1 MTATAPCPRPRA
13 PRLKSRL
20 AAVLAVGSL
29 IGGLSVAGATPA
41 SAAVE
46 DAAATAEL
54 HVAVGTTGQIAADG
68 PIAASVHIA
77 NTSETTLDPGIVT
90 LELGRSPL
98 SGAAAVEDWL
108 DDGVSSADFTT
119 IATAPTDALNG
130 GDTEGVEV
138 TAEPTDLDTLQP
150 GVYPVRATLE
160 VDPADAEAAAPEI
173 EPATTVVIV
182 PDGSLPRTAVLVP
195 ITATPLDGSLLT
207 ATELTTLTAEE
218 GALTAQ
224 LDALSG
230 TQAILAVDPAIIAAI
245 RMLGTAAPESATAW
259 LQRLESLPNER
270 FLLQFGDA
278 DAAVQAQSGQRTLL
292 GPGSL
297 QPLIDP
303 ANFVSATP
311 TPTPTPTPGTAAV
324 DGDDPALPDDAAL
337 TALDGAR
344 TDVLWPRGDV
354 TTDDLATFATY
365 LGDGVTTILPSS
377 STDADATPA
386 ASATAGEQTVLLTA
400 DAASA
405 RLSAT
410 VTQSN
415 EVTRN
420 RELAA
425 TIAHLSL
432 AAPTTQV
439 LLGLDRSESR
449 VDTSLRTALSALS
462 SPAITIDDL
471 VATDP
476 ASVTLTSTAD
486 ESRAASLGTLLD
498 DEMRLV
504 SFATILDEPRVLLTP
519 ERIRILRLIGVG
531 LPAEEFSAGVLA
543 HRSATVDTL
552 GAVGIQEPSAI
563 QLFTAAAPLPVW
575 IRNDLPWPVNVALA
589 TQPSDA
595 RLDVQPT
602 TQVEALAASNTRVT
616 VPVEARVAS
625 GDLRVDFRLY
635 SPTGV
640 PIGQAQSADVTV
652 RADWE
657 GIGLGILA
665 GVIVLLLGLGIFRTV
680 RRRRRD
686 AAASDGSAD
695 DSADDENKPATP
707 AASAE

>member
-278 DAAVQAQSGQRTLL
+278 DAAVQAHAGQRTLL
-292 GPGSL
+292 TPGDL
-297 QPLIDP
+297 RPLLDP
-303 ANFVSATP
+303 ANFTAATP
-311 TPTPTPTPGTAAV
+311 TPTPTPTPDAATADEA
-324 DGDDPALPDDAAL
+324 GLPDDASL
-337 TALDGAR
+337 TALQGAR
-344 TDVLWPRGDV
+344 TDVLWPQADV
-354 TTDDLATFATY
+354 TADDLATFASY
-365 LGDGVTTILPSS
+365 LDGDVTTILPAS
-377 STDADATPA
+377 STSAGGD
-386 ASATAGEQTVLLTA
+386 ASAGVTVGEHDVLLTA

-405 RLSAT
+405 RLSAAVQQADET
-410 VTQSN
+410 A
-415 EVTRN
+415 RN

-425 TIAHLSL
+425 TIAHLAL
-432 AAPTTQV
+432 TDGDGPV
-439 LLGLDRSESR
+439 VIGLDRSESR
-449 VDTSLRTALSALS
+449 VGTSLRTALSTLSAPPIAL
-462 SPAITIDDL
+462 DDL
-471 VATDP
+471 RR
-476 ASVTLTSTAD
+476 AD
-486 ESRAASLGTLLD
+486 AASLTATPDEARAATLTTLLD
-498 DEMRLV
+498 DEQRLV
-504 SFATILDEPRVLLTP
+504 SFSSILDEPRVLLTP
-519 ERIRILRLIGVG
+519 ERIRVLRLIGVG
-531 LPAEEFSAGVLA
+531 VPPAEFTSRVLE
-543 HRSATVDTL
+543 HRSNTVDTL

-640 PIGQAQSADVTV
+640 PIGQVESADVTV

-657 GIGLGILA
+657 TIGLGILG
-665 GVIVLLLGLGIFRTV
+665 GVIVLLLGFGIVRTV

-686 AAASDGSAD
+686 AAADGS
-695 DSADDENKPATP
+695 EEPAET
-707 AASAE
+707 AERTE